1 MLLAV
6 AIVGIS
12 ITGCY
17 DDDVLW
23 NEMESV
29 KNRITTLEAAVQ
41 KTNGDIT
48 ALQTLLSALQKNV
61 YVSEV
66 SQSANGYVIKFTDGK
81 SATITNGTNGVDAP
95 VISIKQDEDG
105 KYYWTQDGE

>member
-1 MLLAV
+1 MKKFFMLLAV

-12 ITGCY
+12 MTGCY
-17 DDDVLW
+17 DDDALW

-29 KNRITTLEAAVQ
+29 KNRVTTLEEAVQ
-41 KTNGDIT
+41 KTNGDLS
-48 ALQTLLSALQKNV
+48 ALQTIVSALQKNV

-66 SQSANGYVIKFTDGK
+66 NQSATGYVIKFTDGK

-95 VISIKQDEDG
+95 VI
-105 KYYWTQDGE
+105 